1 MTITEEL
8 QKLQQL
14 HESGAIDDGEFAL
27 AKAKLLSSPAE
38 LRPAGTASS
47 GSTRPDPATLEQQT
61 RQWGLFLHLSI
72 LAGFVVPFAGLIA
85 PIVIWQLKRA
95 ELPGIDEHG
104 KNATN
109 WIISKIIYAVVCFIL
124 AFVIIGIPL
133 LIALGV
139 VAIIF
144 PIVAA
149 IKANNGEVWKYPL
162 AISFIK

>member
-1 MTITEEL
+1 MNIAEEL

-14 HESGAIDDGEFAL
+14 RESGTINDDEFAL
-27 AKAKLLSSPAE
+27 AKAKLLSSPPE
-38 LRPAGTASS
+38 VQPVGTAPS
-47 GSTRPDPATLEQQT
+47 GATPLDPATLEQQT
-61 RQWGLFLHLSI
+61 RQWGLFLHLSM

-85 PIVIWQLKRA
+85 PIVIWQLKKV

-109 WIISKIIYAVVCFIL
+109 WIISQIIYAVVSFIL
-124 AFVIIGIPL
+124 AFAIIGIPL

-144 PIVAA
+144 PIVAG